1 MTFARKHIATYTLL
15 GISALV
21 YLALGYATPREN
33 FTQLL
38 LLTLLAFG
46 IYAYVTNLK
55 MNP

>member
-1 MTFARKHIATYTLL
+1 MTLARKHIATYSLL
-15 GISALV
+15 GILALV

-46 IYAYVTNLK
+46 IYAMSPTRS
-55 MNP
+55 

>member
-1 MTFARKHIATYTLL
+1 M
-15 GISALV
+15 ALV

-46 IYAYVTNLK
+46 IYAMSPTRS
-55 MNP
+55 